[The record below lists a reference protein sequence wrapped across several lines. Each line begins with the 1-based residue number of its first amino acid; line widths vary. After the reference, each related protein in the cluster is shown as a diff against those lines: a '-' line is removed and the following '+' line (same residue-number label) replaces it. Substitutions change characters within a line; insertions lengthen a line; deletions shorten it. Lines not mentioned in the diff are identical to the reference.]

1 MLPERKQL
9 ILFDTSL
16 KTVALILFGLMY
28 VGVIGFPK
36 YKPWIALAV
45 AAAYVVLGILPLN
58 QIPSAVNWNALMMIA
73 GTMLIVYHFIE
84 SQMPNRIADLLLRK
98 ASNVMWVTILMS
110 LFSGI
115 VSAFIDNVATVLM
128 VAPVGIAVCKKLKIN
143 PVGMI
148 LSIAVSSNLQ
158 GAATL
163 VGDTTSIMLAAHAR
177 MDFMDFFWMRGRP
190 GMFFAVELGALATIP
205 IMMFL
210 FRRDR
215 QLVSSDAHT
224 EVRDYIPSITLVLMV
239 VLLISASFFPNK
251 PELTNGLICMALAL
265 LTMVL
270 ELLRE
275 KNGKSFT
282 AVIRSVDYETL
293 LLLTALFCVIA
304 GITNL
309 GIIDDFA
316 GWIVKVGGHNRFLL
330 YSMIVWGSVLISAFV
345 DNIPYVATMLPVL
358 SVVTQQMGAE
368 PYLLYF
374 GLLCGATLGGNLTPV
389 GASAN
394 IAATGLLRKQG
405 WEVRFR
411 DFARIGIPFTL
422 TAVLAGYVFI
432 WVVWS

>member
-1 MLPERKQL
+1 MSESTMKL
-9 ILFDTSL
+9 
-16 KTVALILFGLMY
+16 VALVLFALMY
-28 VGVIGFPK
+28 VGIIGFPK
-36 YKPWIALAV
+36 FKMWVALAV
-45 AAAYVVLGILPLN
+45 AVAFVAIGILPLD
-58 QIPSAVNWNALMMIA
+58 QVFGAVNWNALMMIA
-73 GTMLIVYHFIE
+73 GTMVIVYYFIE
-84 SQMPNRIADLLLRK
+84 SQMPNKVADALLRK
-98 ASNVMWVTILMS
+98 APNVMWVTILMS

-128 VAPVGIAVCKKLKIN
+128 VAPVGIAVCKKLKIS

-163 VGDTTSIMLAAHAR
+163 VGDTTSIMLAAHAK
-177 MDFMDFFWMRGRP
+177 MDFMSFFWMEGRP

-210 FRRDR
+210 FRKDR
-215 QLVSSDAHT
+215 QPVHSDAHT
-224 EVRDYIPSITLVLMV
+224 QVRDFIPTVTLLLMV
-239 VLLISASFFPNK
+239 ALLIAASFLPDK
-251 PELTNGLICMALAL
+251 PETTNGLICVALAVV
-265 LTMVL
+265 TVVL

-275 KNGKSFT
+275 KSGKG
-282 AVIRSVDYETL
+282 AVEALKSVDLETL
-293 LLLTALFCVIA
+293 LLLLGLFCVIA
-304 GITNL
+304 GITNI

-316 GWIVKVGGHNRFLL
+316 AWIVQTGGSNLFLL

-358 SVVTQQMGAE
+358 GVVTRQLGVE

-394 IAATGLLRKQG
+394 IAATGMLRKQG
-405 WEVRFR
+405 YEVKFK
-411 DFARIGIPFTL
+411 DFARIGVPFTL
-422 TAVLAGYVFI
+422 TAVLAGYLFI
-432 WVVWS
+432 WFFWN